1 MLFFSFA
8 GVADVM
14 FDLNGEIIS
23 DQNTKKLFM
32 LI

>member
-1 MLFFSFA
+1 
-8 GVADVM
+8 VADVM